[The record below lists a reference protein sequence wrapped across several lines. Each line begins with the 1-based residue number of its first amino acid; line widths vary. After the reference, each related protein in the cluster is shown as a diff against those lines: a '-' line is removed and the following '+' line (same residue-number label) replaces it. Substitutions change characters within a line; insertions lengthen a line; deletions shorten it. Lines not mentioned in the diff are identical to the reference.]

1 MLRSC
6 VGLLLMKPLN
16 EARLATC
23 TVCLDNTMEQ
33 IFHNLIKQAVSQ
45 DILNWN
51 RKHRL
56 GNYYNDGMSY
66 SNTTLKFT
74 TVPDGIF
81 VSHDSLKDG
90 LVLRNWGI
98 RSTRLEGSPDMILE
112 VINRSS
118 VNRPERTA

>member
-1 MLRSC
+1 
-6 VGLLLMKPLN
+6 
-16 EARLATC
+16 
-23 TVCLDNTMEQ
+23 MEQ